1 MAYLELDS
9 LSELVAAQNK
19 TPLSDIEAPHL
30 GTEAPPLSLDEDGV
44 TCSSPSLAQ
53 LPESGC
59 HCEANESAAA
69 TSENFNKVYTSQP
82 LLISGSSLN
91 EGVENAAKAVGV
103 EQLYTSQSQKPDQE
117 GNVSNTVILMIGGT
131 SFPDDDEGGQL
142 YQS

>member
-1 MAYLELDS
+1 M
-9 LSELVAAQNK
+9 

-69 TSENFNKVYTSQP
+69 AESIEKVYTSQSP
-82 LLISGSSLN
+82 PQRQKSEPEEDVPTMVDSGTTLS
-91 EGVENAAKAVGV
+91 
-103 EQLYTSQSQKPDQE
+103 
-117 GNVSNTVILMIGGT
+117 
-131 SFPDDDEGGQL
+131 DDDEGK
-142 YQS
+142 